1 MSTMRTRFLL
11 PAKPP
16 IFCFGSLPASVSDS
30 LRPATSTRMGAWV
43 LAITLLTF
51 LVRLSRIQVSQVFK
65 VKIIDIYYPLLLR
78 AFRLN
83 GASLECLDEHLD
95 LEMKQ
100 SKNKNSGIFKDKNV
114 LKLYRKQNK
123 TSEIFKNVM
132 KMTIIGS
139 LTVLICVFP
148 FFIFELV
155 PIILICVFFFSMFA
169 YRSMVVIT
177 FIAIRTPH
185 ISIAFLFSWVMIMRL
200 SLTPLVTCYSL
211 GLLHIRGSP
220 PLGLG
225 LVLQTDPIGTWFPRL

>member
-1 MSTMRTRFLL
+1 M
-11 PAKPP
+11 
-16 IFCFGSLPASVSDS
+16 
-30 LRPATSTRMGAWV
+30 
-43 LAITLLTF
+43 
-51 LVRLSRIQVSQVFK
+51 
-65 VKIIDIYYPLLLR
+65 KIIDIYYPLLLR

-155 PIILICVFFFSMFA
+155 PIILICVFFFSMFEQVVVFPIVYCDQLIRLDA
-169 YRSMVVIT
+169 LIGRSKN
-177 FIAIRTPH
+177 
-185 ISIAFLFSWVMIMRL
+185 
-200 SLTPLVTCYSL
+200 
-211 GLLHIRGSP
+211 
-220 PLGLG
+220 
-225 LVLQTDPIGTWFPRL
+225 

>member
-1 MSTMRTRFLL
+1 MSAASASSSRAFRILSGLQRVREWVHECWLL
-11 PAKPP
+11 
-16 IFCFGSLPASVSDS
+16 
-30 LRPATSTRMGAWV
+30 R
-43 LAITLLTF
+43 TLLTF
-51 LVRLSRIQVSQVFK
+51 LVRLSRVQVSQVFK

-148 FFIFELV
+148 FLC
-155 PIILICVFFFSMFA
+155 LNN
-169 YRSMVVIT
+169 
-177 FIAIRTPH
+177 
-185 ISIAFLFSWVMIMRL
+185 
-200 SLTPLVTCYSL
+200 
-211 GLLHIRGSP
+211 
-220 PLGLG
+220 
-225 LVLQTDPIGTWFPRL
+225 